1 MKYGNNVV
9 IIAQHLKICGNNVVI
24 IAQHLKICGNNVVI
38 IAQHLKICGNNVVIV
53 WSLYGNNMVFMLY
66 YSNYMLFYDKKN

>member
-1 MKYGNNVV
+1 MKYGNN
-9 IIAQHLKICGNNVVI
+9 A
-24 IAQHLKICGNNVVI
+24 VI